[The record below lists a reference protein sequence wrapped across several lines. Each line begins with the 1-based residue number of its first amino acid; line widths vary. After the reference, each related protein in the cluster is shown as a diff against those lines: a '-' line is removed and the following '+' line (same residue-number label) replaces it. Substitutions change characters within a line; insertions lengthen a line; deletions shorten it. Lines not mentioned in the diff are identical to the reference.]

1 MKSYLRFLSRNKLYT
16 VIMAV
21 GLSVSLA
28 FVIIF
33 TCYVRQQLE
42 VCNHYPDS
50 DKIYLVSMEGVI
62 YTYHALAQELEESI
76 PELEEAVLVQDYYNS
91 YTFEGEASSQEG
103 VLVVG
108 KDFFDVFQTRFLYG
122 SSEDF
127 NSKTNAFVT
136 ESFALKHG
144 MEGVIGKKLVDGD
157 KEFVIAGIIEDFT
170 NTVFRNY
177 EVILNAASDY
187 YDTRENYI
195 VSSIKTFIKVN
206 EGADIEMI
214 RSKLEKNIT
223 KLNERRKFVSEKVID
238 LVRLDKLYLSEL
250 NDGRVGIKKE
260 NGSRLLILC
269 IVVLVLLI
277 SAIINY
283 VNLNVAIAERR
294 GKEQAIRHILGE
306 NKRDIVIRI
315 LTESF
320 IFISISFLSGIA
332 IAMTMVRYVNELLNS
347 VIPIEL
353 SFTWNYI
360 GIYCLMATFIAVICG
375 ISVSFNTFR
384 IKITSSRRHSKSMS
398 RFFIGLQF
406 LLSFIMISSSL
417 TMELQLKYM
426 LDRDPKANIDNI
438 YRTNYT
444 SPELL
449 RQIEGLPFV
458 KSIGMSTGYPGSF
471 GMTVR
476 GQGDSPTL
484 AIMNCDSIAFRLFG
498 FNQIE
503 HFNSVSVIGTWM
515 SETAANHYQISE
527 EQRQWNGPGFNY
539 IEDVVT
545 GIIEDTP
552 TTDILNMNM
561 NGLALINVQ
570 PKERVWGSYIL
581 EVDETKEHRQVLD
594 SLVSTLCME
603 EQGREAFNYGFLRD
617 LNKMEYDQTARDMRL
632 IEMFMFIAIMLSCL
646 AFFAMSMHYASGNTK
661 QISIHKVFGGTTR
674 SELMRCM
681 KVYFRIMVISVIIG
695 LPPAIWISGRYLE
708 QFSYKF
714 SLADKWWIFLVA
726 VLISLTISTLTVLW
740 QTLRAARTNPA
751 EVLKKE

>member
-16 VIMAV
+16 AIMAV

-223 KLNERRKFVSEKVID
+223 KLNERRNFVSEKGID

-294 GKEQAIRHILGE
+294 GKEQAIRHIHQH
-306 NKRDIVIRI
+306 I
-315 LTESF
+315 
-320 IFISISFLSGIA
+320 
-332 IAMTMVRYVNELLNS
+332 
-347 VIPIEL
+347 IP
-353 SFTWNYI
+353 
-360 GIYCLMATFIAVICG
+360 
-375 ISVSFNTFR
+375 
-384 IKITSSRRHSKSMS
+384 
-398 RFFIGLQF
+398 
-406 LLSFIMISSSL
+406 
-417 TMELQLKYM
+417 
-426 LDRDPKANIDNI
+426 
-438 YRTNYT
+438 
-444 SPELL
+444 
-449 RQIEGLPFV
+449 
-458 KSIGMSTGYPGSF
+458 
-471 GMTVR
+471 
-476 GQGDSPTL
+476 
-484 AIMNCDSIAFRLFG
+484 
-498 FNQIE
+498 
-503 HFNSVSVIGTWM
+503 
-515 SETAANHYQISE
+515 
-527 EQRQWNGPGFNY
+527 
-539 IEDVVT
+539 
-545 GIIEDTP
+545 
-552 TTDILNMNM
+552 
-561 NGLALINVQ
+561 
-570 PKERVWGSYIL
+570 ER
-581 EVDETKEHRQVLD
+581 
-594 SLVSTLCME
+594 
-603 EQGREAFNYGFLRD
+603 
-617 LNKMEYDQTARDMRL
+617 
-632 IEMFMFIAIMLSCL
+632 
-646 AFFAMSMHYASGNTK
+646 
-661 QISIHKVFGGTTR
+661 
-674 SELMRCM
+674 
-681 KVYFRIMVISVIIG
+681 
-695 LPPAIWISGRYLE
+695 
-708 QFSYKF
+708 
-714 SLADKWWIFLVA
+714 
-726 VLISLTISTLTVLW
+726 
-740 QTLRAARTNPA
+740 
-751 EVLKKE
+751 